1 MILANLMIILGKKDE
16 IDIKPSQEKISQFF
30 LSAHDRQ
37 AKSTLFFIQKM
48 KSNSFLKVPIFMQF
62 TFYSAFHCGQF

>member
-1 MILANLMIILGKKDE
+1 MKMILANLMIILGKKDE

-37 AKSTLFFIQKM
+37 AIHIIF
-48 KSNSFLKVPIFMQF
+48 SFKK
-62 TFYSAFHCGQF
+62 